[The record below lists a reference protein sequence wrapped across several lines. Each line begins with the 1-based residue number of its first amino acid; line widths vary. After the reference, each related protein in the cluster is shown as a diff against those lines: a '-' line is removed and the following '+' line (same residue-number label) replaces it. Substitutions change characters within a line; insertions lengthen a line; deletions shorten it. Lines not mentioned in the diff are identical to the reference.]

1 MTSTLSEKGFLGEQA
16 AYTPTQTKRCIR
28 HRLTEKMPSP
38 RHFLTL
44 FLSLLVT
51 AGLASAVLHQT
62 PSGEET
68 ARSETEHVVV
78 RDDSTFSRLLNSA
91 SPRAIHEFLH
101 AYFPGTYKHGVYDSD
116 RSAMEAVHANDPE
129 LATSIVQMA
138 KRQSSNETITTTA
151 TSATADSSSSSSSSS
166 AAPTSDSTTTQET
179 STSVESTTHTS
190 ESTTESTSAATSEST
205 SDAPTSTS
213 NSVTTTVTSTTRD
226 STTTSTS
233 ESSAETTSIPGTTLT
248 TATTPTT
255 PTSAPTTT
263 RAHRTS
269 TFTSTLPGGAK
280 TTITSVEVVTPGAP
294 EEASQT
300 SEAEGSLQSGPAVLP
315 ARRPVVEV
323 IIGVVVG
330 GALLA

>member
-1 MTSTLSEKGFLGEQA
+1 MTSTLSEKGLLGEQA
-16 AYTPTQTKRCIR
+16 AYIPTQPKRCIR
-28 HRLTEKMPSP
+28 HRLAEKMPSP

-51 AGLASAVLHQT
+51 AGLASAVLHQV

-68 ARSETEHVVV
+68 AQSETEHVVL

-116 RSAMEAVHANDPE
+116 RTAMEAVHASDPE

-138 KRQSSNETITTTA
+138 KRQSGNETITSTP
-151 TSATADSSSSSSSSS
+151 TSSTVDSSS
-166 AAPTSDSTTTQET
+166 AAPTSDSTTTEET
-179 STSVESTTHTS
+179 STSVETVTPTS
-190 ESTTESTSAATSEST
+190 ESTSDATSDATSEST

-213 NSVTTTVTSTTRD
+213 DVVTTTTTSTTD
-226 STTTSTS
+226 ASTTQQTSTTTS
-233 ESSAETTSIPGTTLT
+233 ESSNETTSTPGTTLT
-248 TATTPTT
+248 TATTATT
-255 PTSAPTTT
+255 HTSAPGTT
-263 RAHRTS
+263 RAPRTS

-300 SEAEGSLQSGPAVLP
+300 SEAEGSLQSGPAMLP

-323 IIGVVVG
+323 IIGAVVG